1 MDDFPIYCHVRYDT
15 ELNKNGKPEIVCKD
29 VSDHDFVEVVRCKDC
44 IHAPLP
50 GDCEGN
56 DMEWP
61 KIDGIYEDCICPHC
75 CGDHWY
81 STRPDPDG
89 FCEKGERRAD
99 NGK

>member
-1 MDDFPIYCHVRYDT
+1 M
-15 ELNKNGKPEIVCKD
+15 NKHLEWLEHLPAAD
-29 VSDHDFVEVVRCKDC
+29 VVEVVRCKDC

-61 KIDGIYEDCICPHC
+61 KIDGIYKDCTCPHC
-75 CGDHWY
+75 CGDNRY

-89 FCEKGERRAD
+89 FCEKGERETQMLKTASQYAD
-99 NGK
+99 ADVMMPAT